1 MIKIIKERIKKKERF
16 SKIKNVK
23 SRNYSKIAKVLNEE
37 TYVKE
42 RVIKTKIKNV
52 TIKNVFAIINSN
64 LRVIKY

>member
-23 SRNYSKIAKVLNEE
+23 LKNYLKIIKIAKKKI
-37 TYVKE
+37 YVKKKK
-42 RVIKTKIKNV
+42 IKTKIKNV
-52 TIKNVFAIINSN
+52 TIKDVFAIINSN